1 MIDVVLVV
9 CGIVLHFV
17 DRRSINIF
25 KDSLRAAIQNHDLII
40 NGTGVIID
48 EDIPEFNRIFNVL
61 KQHVLPR
68 SDYNY
73 IIRDNGL
80 WIDVISVEA
89 LALNKNRFKV
99 CSFESL
105 DSDSN

>member
-1 MIDVVLVV
+1 MDTVLVV

-17 DRRSINIF
+17 DRRSISIF
-25 KDSLRAAIQNHDLII
+25 KNSLRAAIQNHNLII
-40 NGTGVIID
+40 NGIGVIID
-48 EDIPEFNRIFNVL
+48 EDLLEFDRIFNVL
-61 KQHVLPR
+61 KQHVLPK
-68 SDYNY
+68 SEYNY

-80 WIDVISVEA
+80 FIDAISVEA